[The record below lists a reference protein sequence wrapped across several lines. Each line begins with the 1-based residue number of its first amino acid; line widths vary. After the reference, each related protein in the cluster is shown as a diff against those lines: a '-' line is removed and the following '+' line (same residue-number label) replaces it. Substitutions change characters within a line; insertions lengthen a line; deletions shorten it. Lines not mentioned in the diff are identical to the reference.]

1 MANFRQV
8 LLLGTERSPQP
19 PPPPHPGLA
28 EAWQQLDWAADRE
41 RALLDAL
48 ALTSQARAAATPAT
62 TPGAAPQFSRPA
74 PSPTEPRAPAP
85 AAAASLL
92 TQLLDGELRPL
103 LSDWLEH
110 CARAE
115 CVLPPLLIPR
125 LLSDAT
131 AEERRLLAPVLGT
144 RGTWLLQQNSEWQ
157 ASLAAEL
164 PPSLSAWEDGASAE
178 RLAWLRSH
186 RASAPASAR
195 EALAATW
202 NDESADFREE
212 ALATFVTGLSLED
225 EAFLAAAL
233 ADKRKGVRQVAQS
246 ILVRLPGSA
255 LSQRMAARA
264 QALLKVERGFLST
277 RLEIILPERFEPEW
291 KADAL
296 EEKPPAGTGEK
307 AWWTQQIL
315 ACVPFSTVR
324 KATGLTTHKLCAL
337 AAASEW
343 AALLQN
349 AWLGSLHCAPD
360 EELAAELL
368 EQVLASFGK
377 GPGAQQTGPLTEA
390 LLPFCTRTDRW
401 RLLRAH
407 DGKGASAW
415 HFLPHLGA
423 PATHDEALFLLSVL
437 SQSLRDGWLQGGG
450 PQAVSLARLFPASV
464 RDEAARLLQRE
475 NGLSRTAELFL
486 RALDVRTS
494 LACAFVVAPPAH

>member
-19 PPPPHPGLA
+19 PPPPHPALA
-28 EAWQQLDWAADRE
+28 EAWQQLDWAANRE

-48 ALTSQARAAATPAT
+48 AITAQARAAATPAT
-62 TPGAAPQFSRPA
+62 TAHLSRPSPA
-74 PSPTEPRAPAP
+74 PEESRPPAP
-85 AAAASLL
+85 AAATSLL
-92 TQLLDGELRPL
+92 AQLLDGELRPL

-115 CVLPPLLIPR
+115 CVLPPLLLPR

-131 AEERRLLAPVLGT
+131 TEERRLLAPVLGA

-157 ASLAAEL
+157 AMLSAEL
-164 PPSLSAWEDGASAE
+164 PQTLSAWEDGASSE

-202 NDESADFREE
+202 KDESADFREE
-212 ALATFVTGLSLED
+212 ALATFLTGLSLED
-225 EAFLAAAL
+225 EAFLTTAL

-246 ILVRLPGSA
+246 LLTRLPGSA

-277 RLEIILPERFEPEW
+277 KLEIILPERFEPEW
-291 KADAL
+291 KSDAL

-315 ACVPFSTVR
+315 ACVPFSTLR

-368 EQVLASFGK
+368 DQVLAASGR
-377 GPGAQQTGPLTEA
+377 GSGAQQTGPLTEA

-401 RLLRAH
+401 RLLRTH
-407 DGKGASAW
+407 EGKGASAW

-437 SQSLRDGWLQGGG
+437 SQALRDGWLQGGG

-475 NGLSRTAELFL
+475 NGLTRTAELFL
-486 RALDVRTS
+486 RALEVRSS
-494 LACAFVVAPPAH
+494 LASAFVAAHPAH